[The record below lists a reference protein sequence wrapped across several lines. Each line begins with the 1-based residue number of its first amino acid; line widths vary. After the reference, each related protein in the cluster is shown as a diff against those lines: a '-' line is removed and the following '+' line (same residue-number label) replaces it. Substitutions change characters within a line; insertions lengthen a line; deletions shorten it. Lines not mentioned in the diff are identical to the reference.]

1 MSISRNL
8 KRFRKSLFKP
18 LGDWWQGQRDNHLV
32 LLGVTF
38 VAGLAMMLWALI
50 FLLFLLPNAQQEANE
65 YSDLLSWTWVAL
77 GAGVTLLIIVGPEFF
92 HYLSHRNTLREI
104 LDLGSRA
111 EFERRRKEAE
121 DGAEMLGSHWRA
133 RLESKRVEL
142 GIRRSMP
149 AGIELIE
156 SEGSLWFRNWLDTK
170 ESLLS
175 KRFPEA
181 EWLKDPAANRKI
193 VGVSVVGLI
202 AFGWNAIFG
211 TVRHAV
217 GEPRNMSLDLN
228 AVITGEQHRATWAPH
243 LDFVSSLLIV
253 ILAIVLGMTRPA
265 VDSSSSEEE
274 E

>member
-8 KRFRKSLFKP
+8 KRIRKSLFKP
-18 LGDWWQGQRDNHLV
+18 FGDWWQGQRDNHLV
-32 LLGVTF
+32 LLGATF
-38 VAGLAMMLWALI
+38 VAGLAMVLWALI
-50 FLLFLLPNAQQEANE
+50 FLLFLLPNAQQGANE
-65 YSDLLSWTWVAL
+65 YSDLLTWTWVSL

-92 HYLSHRNTLREI
+92 HYLGQRNTLREI
-104 LDLGSRA
+104 LELGSRA
-111 EFERRRKEAE
+111 EFGRRRKEAE
-121 DGAEMLGSHWRA
+121 ECAEMLGSRWRA

-149 AGIELIE
+149 AGIELVE
-156 SEGSLWFRNWLDTK
+156 SEGSLWLRNWLDTK

-181 EWLKDPAANRKI
+181 EWLKDSAANRKI

-228 AVITGEQHRATWAPH
+228 AVITGEQHRAAWAPH
-243 LDFVSSLLIV
+243 LDLVSSLLIV

-265 VDSSSSEEE
+265 VDTSSSEEE